1 MKTDNKLDLYEAI
14 ETLYYL
20 LAQPLF
26 LHNTYSL
33 LLFFESNVNAIC
45 ILDRVM

>member
-1 MKTDNKLDLYEAI
+1 MMKTDNKLDLYEAI

-26 LHNTYSL
+26 LHNTYTHNGYSL
-33 LLFFESNVNAIC
+33 K
-45 ILDRVM
+45 VMLMQYVF

>member
-20 LAQPLF
+20 LAQPLY
-26 LHNTYSL
+26 LYKTYIL
-33 LLFFESNVNAIC
+33 TMAIH
-45 ILDRVM
+45 